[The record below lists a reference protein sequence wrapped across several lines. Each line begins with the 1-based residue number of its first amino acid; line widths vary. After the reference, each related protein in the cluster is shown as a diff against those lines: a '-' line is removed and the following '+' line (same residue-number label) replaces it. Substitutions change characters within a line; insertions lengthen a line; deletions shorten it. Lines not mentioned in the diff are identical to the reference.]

1 MYAVYLAGAN
11 FILFTKSKYSIISCC
26 VKSTI
31 ISSVAQSEDLSKI
44 SFSKEPILANNLT
57 APSFFLSK
65 SGTCVKSQLAKLSF
79 AVKIT
84 KNEIDI

>member
-11 FILFTKSKYSIISCC
+11 FILFTKSKYSIVSCW

-31 ISSVAQSEDLSKI
+31 MSSNAQSDDLSNI
-44 SFSKEPILANNLT
+44 FFSNVPVLAKRRT

-65 SGTCVKSQLAKLSF
+65 SA
-79 AVKIT
+79 I
-84 KNEIDI
+84 